1 MTTQT
6 VLIIEDEPSLQEIL
20 TYNLESRG
28 YQVLVFDD
36 GTEGLEGVR
45 KHVPDIVLLDIMLP
59 GMDGF
64 EVCRHIRSDPLIKHL
79 PVLMMTAR
87 GEEID
92 QLVGFQMGAD
102 DYVTKPFKM
111 RILLERIKSL
121 LRRTEGSTDDESGR
135 LSSDGIVLDRIQ
147 FKVTVGD
154 ADIAFTPTE
163 FDLLWHLMK
172 HPGRVFNRAD
182 LMNAIMGDD
191 TIVLERTIDVHIRAL
206 RKKLG
211 ACGEFIE
218 TVHGIGYRYKNQ

>member
-36 GTEGLEGVR
+36 GTAGLEGVR

-64 EVCRHIRSDPLIKHL
+64 EVCRHIRSDPIIKHL

-121 LRRTEGSTDDESGR
+121 LRRSEGSTNDESGR

-147 FKVTVGD
+147 FKVTVGGE
-154 ADIAFTPTE
+154 DIALTPTE

-211 ACGEFIE
+211 DCGDFIE
-218 TVHGIGYRYKNQ
+218 TVRGIGYRYRNQ

>member
-28 YQVLVFDD
+28 YQVLVFDE

-121 LRRTEGSTDDESGR
+121 LRRTEGSTDDESSQ
-135 LSSDGIVLDRIQ
+135 LSANGIVLDRIQ

-154 ADIAFTPTE
+154 EGIAFTPTE

-211 ACGEFIE
+211 DCGEFIE

>member
-36 GTEGLEGVR
+36 GTAGLAGVR

-147 FKVTVGD
+147 FKVTVGGE
-154 ADIAFTPTE
+154 DIALTPTE

-211 ACGEFIE
+211 DCGDFIE
-218 TVHGIGYRYKNQ
+218 TVRGIGYRYRNQ

>member
-28 YQVLVFDD
+28 YQVLVFDE

-121 LRRTEGSTDDESGR
+121 LRRTEGSTDDEAGQ
-135 LSSDGIVLDRIQ
+135 LSADGIVLDRIQ

-154 ADIAFTPTE
+154 EDIAFTPTE
-163 FDLLWHLMK
+163 FDLLWHLIK

-211 ACGEFIE
+211 DCGEFIE

>member
-211 ACGEFIE
+211 ACGDFIE
-218 TVHGIGYRYKNQ
+218 TVRGIGYRYRNQ

>member
-28 YQVLVFDD
+28 YQVLVFDE

-121 LRRTEGSTDDESGR
+121 LRRTEGSTDDESGQ
-135 LSSDGIVLDRIQ
+135 LSANGIVLDRIQ

-154 ADIAFTPTE
+154 EDIAFTPTE

-211 ACGEFIE
+211 DCGDFIE
-218 TVHGIGYRYKNQ
+218 TVHGIGYRYKNE

>member
-1 MTTQT
+1 MTA
-6 VLIIEDEPSLQEIL
+6 
-20 TYNLESRG
+20 R
-28 YQVLVFDD
+28 VLVVDD
-36 GTEGLEGVR
+36 ILPNVKVLEAKLAAEYYDVTTALSG
-45 KHVPDIVLLDIMLP
+45 KEALEEMAKAPPDIVLLDVMMP

-64 EVCRHIRSDPLIKHL
+64 EVCRHIRSDPLVKHL

-121 LRRTEGSTDDESGR
+121 LRRTEGSTGDESGR
-135 LSSDGIVLDRIQ
+135 LSTDGIVLDRIQ

-154 ADIAFTPTE
+154 EDIAFTPTE

-211 ACGEFIE
+211 DCGDFIE
-218 TVHGIGYRYKNQ
+218 TVHGIGYRYKNE

>member
-1 MTTQT
+1 MTTQS

-36 GTEGLEGVR
+36 GTAGLEGVR

-64 EVCRHIRSDPLIKHL
+64 EVCRHIRSDPIIKHL

-121 LRRTEGSTDDESGR
+121 LRRSEGSTNDESGR

-147 FKVTVGD
+147 FKVTVGGE
-154 ADIAFTPTE
+154 AIALTPTE

-191 TIVLERTIDVHIRAL
+191 AIVLERTIDVHIRAL

-211 ACGEFIE
+211 DCGDFIE
-218 TVHGIGYRYKNQ
+218 TVRGIGYRYRNQ

>member
-1 MTTQT
+1 MTTQS

-36 GTEGLEGVR
+36 GTAGLEGVR

-64 EVCRHIRSDPLIKHL
+64 EVCRHIRSDPIIKHL

-121 LRRTEGSTDDESGR
+121 LRRSEGSTNDESGR

-147 FKVTVGD
+147 FKVTVGGE
-154 ADIAFTPTE
+154 AIALTPTE

-211 ACGEFIE
+211 DCGDFIE
-218 TVHGIGYRYKNQ
+218 TVRGIGYRYRNQ

>member
-1 MTTQT
+1 MTTQS

-36 GTEGLEGVR
+36 GTAGLEGVR

-64 EVCRHIRSDPLIKHL
+64 EVCRHIRSDPIIKHL

-121 LRRTEGSTDDESGR
+121 LRRSEGSTNDESGR

-147 FKVTVGD
+147 FKVTVGGE
-154 ADIAFTPTE
+154 DIALTPTE

-211 ACGEFIE
+211 DCGDFIE
-218 TVHGIGYRYKNQ
+218 TVRGIGYRYRNQ